1 MTVYVFS
8 LMFNKEHLLLS
19 FTNTSKLFLVTSQ
32 ICQPEETENCIQE
45 TSYKLLKQMC
55 LSLFVTKIDVRIY
68 TCMFLFYI
76 YSHPFQR
83 LNIYHILHIKF
94 HLKVSFGI
102 YLCFKMLHC
111 FTTNCK
117 PMPGF
122 QLQHWMVV
130 GEKFELTEPAK
141 VLNPS
146 DFTLSFTTPEEVY
159 YSKELSAIPR
169 GYCINML

>member
-1 MTVYVFS
+1 
-8 LMFNKEHLLLS
+8 
-19 FTNTSKLFLVTSQ
+19 
-32 ICQPEETENCIQE
+32 
-45 TSYKLLKQMC
+45 
-55 LSLFVTKIDVRIY
+55 
-68 TCMFLFYI
+68 
-76 YSHPFQR
+76 
-83 LNIYHILHIKF
+83 
-94 HLKVSFGI
+94 
-102 YLCFKMLHC
+102 
-111 FTTNCK
+111 
-117 PMPGF
+117 MPGF